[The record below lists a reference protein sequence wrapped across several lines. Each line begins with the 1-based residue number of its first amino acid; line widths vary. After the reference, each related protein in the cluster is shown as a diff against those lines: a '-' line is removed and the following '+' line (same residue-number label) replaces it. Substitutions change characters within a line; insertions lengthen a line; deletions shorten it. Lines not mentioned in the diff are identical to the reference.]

1 MVIKMFV
8 GGLRPSI
15 QESELLDYFSSFGK
29 IDKVD
34 IIKDKS
40 TNIPRGFA
48 FIYFKE
54 RSSMNRALEKTHYL
68 DGRRTD
74 CKEALNKED
83 AKDYL
88 TKERTHKIFIGGLS
102 QKTEEES
109 LYEYYKH
116 YGEIYKAYLIYDHK
130 THQSRCFG
138 FVEFETSDA
147 VERVLAKKKHFI
159 DGTQVE
165 CKPVFLKSE
174 LKDLG
179 SFEGS
184 KKKFPR
190 QGGKTRKYREK
201 DPQPEK
207 TNSKEKELIS
217 EKDKKILENN
227 KKSKKNGKGKKSDQ
241 NCKANTTS
249 TQTSS
254 VTTMPSQLEVPHF
267 IPPQATPQTQLAAPS
282 QPLNN

>member
-15 QESELLDYFSSFGK
+15 QESELLDYFVSFGK

-109 LYEYYKH
+109 LYEYYVN

-147 VERVLAKKKHFI
+147 VEKVLAKKKHFI

-179 SFEGS
+179 NLEGS

-190 QGGKTRKYREK
+190 QGGKNKKYREK
-201 DPQPEK
+201 EPLAEK
-207 TNSKEKELIS
+207 TNSKDRELIC
-217 EKDKKILENN
+217 EKDKKFLENN
-227 KKSKKNGKGKKSDQ
+227 KKPKTKKGKKSDQ
-241 NCKANTTS
+241 GCNKASTHS
-249 TQTSS
+249 TQTTS
-254 VTTMPSQLEVPHF
+254 VTTISSQLEVPHF
-267 IPPQATPQTQLAAPS
+267 IPPQSTPKTQLAAPS